1 MRWPRLR
8 GPWPQGSR
16 TRRKHEDASRSD
28 GHHGG
33 GRGCRRGV
41 DQPGLPW
48 FEATTKFFPQDEP
61 VTGETTGWHFMKTTD
76 IVIAILAV
84 LAIGLLLI
92 NRERL

>member
-1 MRWPRLR
+1 M
-8 GPWPQGSR
+8 
-16 TRRKHEDASRSD
+16 
-28 GHHGG
+28 
-33 GRGCRRGV
+33 
-41 DQPGLPW
+41 PW

-76 IVIAILAV
+76 VVIAILAV